1 MVIAHSGE
9 HDLDYAYIKGVVKI
23 CERYPRLIADL
34 CRSISQ
40 LKKHKAFLIMSSLV
54 RSNHSSLGATAL
66 AVTWAEC
73 GLGTVSF
80 ALTVYTNGWIT
91 KRWKSDFW
99 WCLTTYVSSIFSHST
114 SIIKAQWNGVR
125 YSPFSQPSF

>member
-9 HDLDYAYIKGVVKI
+9 HDLDYAFIKGVVEI
-23 CERYPRLIADL
+23 FDRYPRLIAGL

-40 LKKHKAFLIMSSLV
+40 LNKHKASLIMTSLV
-54 RSNHSSLGATAL
+54 RPNQSSLGATAL

-73 GLGTVSF
+73 GLGTIAF
-80 ALTVYTNGWIT
+80 ALRVYTNGWIT

-99 WCLTTYVSSIFSHST
+99 WCLTTYVSFVFSHST
-114 SIIKAQWNGVR
+114 SIIKAQWNGVS